1 MCKISAMKKVVLY
14 IRKSTLIQEYEH
26 QENLLID
33 VCKKN
38 DWEIIDTIRETIS
51 GTKKNEDREGITQL
65 KNVVLQKKPHVVV
78 CWEISRISRNSLG
91 FHQLLSFLTENKVS
105 LYIQNLNLHTLDDS
119 GSENHVTGLILSI
132 IAELAKM
139 ETHTLKTRVK
149 VALQNLKDKGVV
161 LGRPKNTGDSKEK
174 TIKKYPEV
182 IKYLEKGLS
191 IREVARMTGVSVN
204 TTLKVSHLIRGVT
217 ESVTTHPFY
226 NK

>member
-1 MCKISAMKKVVLY
+1 MKKVVLY

-38 DWEIIDTIRETIS
+38 NYEIIDTIRETIS

-65 KNVVLQKKPHVVV
+65 KNVVLQKKPQVVV
-78 CWEISRISRNSLG
+78 CWEISRISRTSLG
-91 FHQLLSFLTENKVS
+91 FHQLLSFLTDNNVS

-119 GSENHVTGLILSI
+119 GKENHITGLILSLM
-132 IAELAKM
+132 AEIAKM

-149 VALQNLKDKGVV
+149 VALQNLKDKGVI

-174 TIKKYPEV
+174 TIKKYPDV

-191 IREVARMTGVSVN
+191 IREVSRMTNVSVN
-204 TTLKVSHLIRGVT
+204 TTLKVSQLIRV
-217 ESVTTHPFY
+217 
-226 NK
+226 

>member
-1 MCKISAMKKVVLY
+1 MNTFDKIFIMKEVIIF
-14 IRKSTLIQEYEH
+14 IRKSTLIQEYSH

-38 DWEIIDTIRETIS
+38 NYKIIDIIRETIS
-51 GTKKNEDREGITQL
+51 GTKKNEDREGIQQL
-65 KNVVLQKKPHVVV
+65 KNLVLQKKPQVVV
-78 CWEISRISRNSLG
+78 CWEISRISRTSLG
-91 FHQLLSFLTENKVS
+91 FHQLLSFLTENNVS

-119 GSENHVTGLILSI
+119 GKENHITGLILSLM
-132 IAELAKM
+132 AEIAKM

-191 IREVARMTGVSVN
+191 IREVSRMTNVSVN
-204 TTLKVSHLIRGVT
+204 TTLKVSQLIR
-217 ESVTTHPFY
+217 
-226 NK
+226 

>member
-1 MCKISAMKKVVLY
+1 MKKVVLY

-38 DWEIIDTIRETIS
+38 NYEIIDTIRETIS

-65 KNVVLQKKPHVVV
+65 KNVVLQKKPQVVV
-78 CWEISRISRNSLG
+78 CWEISRISRTSLG
-91 FHQLLSFLTENKVS
+91 FHQLLSFLTDNNVS

-119 GSENHVTGLILSI
+119 GKENHITGLILSLM
-132 IAELAKM
+132 AEIAKM

-191 IREVARMTGVSVN
+191 IREVSRMTDVSVN
-204 TTLKVSHLIRGVT
+204 TALKVSQLIRQEL
-217 ESVTTHPFY
+217 ESKTV
-226 NK
+226 

>member
-1 MCKISAMKKVVLY
+1 MKKVVLY

-38 DWEIIDTIRETIS
+38 DWEIIETIRETIS

-65 KNVVLQKKPHVVV
+65 RNVVLEKKPQVVV
-78 CWEISRISRNSLG
+78 CWEISRISRTSLG
-91 FHQLLSFLTENKVS
+91 FHQLLSFLTENNVS
-105 LYIQNLNLHTLDDS
+105 LYIQNLNLHTLDDT
-119 GSENHVTGLILSI
+119 GKENHITGLILSLM
-132 IAELAKM
+132 AEIAKM

-149 VALQNLKDKGVV
+149 VALQNLKNKGVV
-161 LGRPKNTGDSKEK
+161 LGRPKNTGDTKEK

-191 IREVARMTGVSVN
+191 IREVSRMTNVSIN
-204 TTLKVSHLIRGVT
+204 TTLKVSQLI
-217 ESVTTHPFY
+217 
-226 NK
+226 K

>member
-1 MCKISAMKKVVLY
+1 MKKVVLY

-38 DWEIIDTIRETIS
+38 NYEIIDTIRETIS

-65 KNVVLQKKPHVVV
+65 KNVVLQKKPQVVV
-78 CWEISRISRNSLG
+78 CWEISRISRTSLG
-91 FHQLLSFLTENKVS
+91 FHQLLSFLTDNNVS

-119 GSENHVTGLILSI
+119 GKENHITGLILSLM
-132 IAELAKM
+132 AEIAKM

-149 VALQNLKDKGVV
+149 VALQNLKDKGVI

-191 IREVARMTGVSVN
+191 IREVSRMTNVSVN
-204 TTLKVSHLIRGVT
+204 TTLKVSQLIRV
-217 ESVTTHPFY
+217 
-226 NK
+226 

>member
-1 MCKISAMKKVVLY
+1 MKQVVIF
-14 IRKSTLIQEYEH
+14 IRKSTILQEYNH

-38 DWEIIDTIRETIS
+38 DWEIVEIIRETIS
-51 GTKKNEDREGITQL
+51 GTKKNEEREGITRL
-65 KNVVLQKKPHVVV
+65 KNVVLQRKPQIVV
-78 CWEISRISRNSLG
+78 CWEISRISRTSLG

-105 LYIQNLNLHTLDDS
+105 LFIQNLNLHTLDET
-119 GSENHVTGLILSI
+119 GKENHITGLILSLM
-132 IAELAKM
+132 AEIAKM

-191 IREVARMTGVSVN
+191 IREVSRMTNVSIN
-204 TTLKVSHLIRGVT
+204 TTLKVSQLIRV
-217 ESVTTHPFY
+217 
-226 NK
+226 

>member
-1 MCKISAMKKVVLY
+1 MKKVILY

-65 KNVVLQKKPHVVV
+65 KNIVLQKKPQVVV
-78 CWEISRISRNSLG
+78 CWEISRISRTSLG

-119 GSENHVTGLILSI
+119 GSENHITGLILSLM
-132 IAELAKM
+132 AEIAKM

-182 IKYLEKGLS
+182 I
-191 IREVARMTGVSVN
+191 
-204 TTLKVSHLIRGVT
+204 
-217 ESVTTHPFY
+217 
-226 NK
+226 

>member
-1 MCKISAMKKVVLY
+1 MKKVVLY

-38 DWEIIDTIRETIS
+38 NYEIIDTIRETIS

-65 KNVVLQKKPHVVV
+65 KNVVLQKKPNIVAI
-78 CWEISRISRNSLG
+78 WEISRIARTSLG
-91 FHQLLSFLTENKVS
+91 LHQLLSFLTENKVS
-105 LYIQNLNLHTLDDS
+105 LYIQNLNLQTLD
-119 GSENHVTGLILSI
+119 ENGNESHITGLILSLMGEI
-132 IAELAKM
+132 AKM
-139 ETHTLKTRVK
+139 ETHILKSRVR

-191 IREVARMTGVSVN
+191 IREVSRMTNVSVN
-204 TTLKVSHLIRGVT
+204 TTLKVSQLIRT
-217 ESVTTHPFY
+217 F
-226 NK
+226 

>member
-1 MCKISAMKKVVLY
+1 MKKVVLY

-38 DWEIIDTIRETIS
+38 NYEIIDTIRETIS

-65 KNVVLQKKPHVVV
+65 KNVVLQKKPQVVV
-78 CWEISRISRNSLG
+78 CWEISRISRTSLG
-91 FHQLLSFLTENKVS
+91 FHQLLSFLTENNVS

-119 GSENHVTGLILSI
+119 GKENHITGLILSLM
-132 IAELAKM
+132 AEIAKM

-149 VALQNLKDKGVV
+149 VALQNLKEKGVV

-191 IREVARMTGVSVN
+191 IREVSRMTNVSVN
-204 TTLKVSHLIRGVT
+204 TTLKVSQLIRQELEFKMV
-217 ESVTTHPFY
+217 
-226 NK
+226 

>member
-1 MCKISAMKKVVLY
+1 MKKVVLY

-33 VCKKN
+33 FCKKN
-38 DWEIIDTIRETIS
+38 NYEIIDTIRETIS

-65 KNVVLQKKPHVVV
+65 KNVVLQKKPQVVV
-78 CWEISRISRNSLG
+78 CWEISRISRTSLG
-91 FHQLLSFLTENKVS
+91 FHQLLSFLTDNNVS

-119 GSENHVTGLILSI
+119 GKENHITGLILSLM
-132 IAELAKM
+132 AEIAKM

-191 IREVARMTGVSVN
+191 IREVSRMTNVSVN
-204 TTLKVSHLIRGVT
+204 TTLKVSQLIRT
-217 ESVTTHPFY
+217 I
-226 NK
+226 

>member
-1 MCKISAMKKVVLY
+1 MNTFDKIFIMKQVIIF
-14 IRKSTLIQEYEH
+14 IRKSTLIQEYSH

-38 DWEIIDTIRETIS
+38 NYEIIDIIRETIS
-51 GTKKNEDREGITQL
+51 GTKKNEDREGIQQL
-65 KNVVLQKKPHVVV
+65 KNLVLQKKPQVVV
-78 CWEISRISRNSLG
+78 CWEISRISRTSLG
-91 FHQLLSFLTENKVS
+91 FHQLLSFLTENNVS

-119 GSENHVTGLILSI
+119 GKENHITGLILSLM
-132 IAELAKM
+132 AEIAKM

-191 IREVARMTGVSVN
+191 IREVSRMTNVSVN
-204 TTLKVSHLIRGVT
+204 TTLKVSQLIRV
-217 ESVTTHPFY
+217 
-226 NK
+226 

>member
-1 MCKISAMKKVVLY
+1 MKKVVLY

-38 DWEIIDTIRETIS
+38 NYEIIDTIRETIS

-65 KNVVLQKKPHVVV
+65 KNVVLQKKPNIVAI
-78 CWEISRISRNSLG
+78 WEISRIARTSLG
-91 FHQLLSFLTENKVS
+91 LHQLLSFLTENKVS
-105 LYIQNLNLHTLDDS
+105 LYIQNLNLQTLD
-119 GSENHVTGLILSI
+119 ENGNESHITGLILSLMG
-132 IAELAKM
+132 EVAKM
-139 ETHTLKTRVK
+139 ETHILKSRVR

-191 IREVARMTGVSVN
+191 IREVSRMTNVSVN
-204 TTLKVSHLIRGVT
+204 TTLKVSQLIRT
-217 ESVTTHPFY
+217 F
-226 NK
+226 

>member
-1 MCKISAMKKVVLY
+1 MKKVVLY

-51 GTKKNEDREGITQL
+51 GTKKNEDREGIAQL
-65 KNVVLQKKPHVVV
+65 KHVVLQKKPQVVV
-78 CWEISRISRNSLG
+78 CWEISRISRTSLG

-105 LYIQNLNLHTLDDS
+105 LYIQNLNLHTLDES
-119 GSENHVTGLILSI
+119 GIESPITGLILSI
-132 IAELAKM
+132 MSELAKM
-139 ETHTLKTRVK
+139 ETITLKTRVK

-174 TIKKYPEV
+174 TVKKYPEV

-191 IREVARMTGVSVN
+191 IREVARMTNVSVN
-204 TTLKVSHLIRGVT
+204 TTLKVSQLIR
-217 ESVTTHPFY
+217 
-226 NK
+226 KI

>member
-1 MCKISAMKKVVLY
+1 MKKVVLY

-38 DWEIIDTIRETIS
+38 NWEIIDTIRETIS

-65 KNVVLQKKPHVVV
+65 KNVVLHKKPQIVV
-78 CWEISRISRNSLG
+78 CWEISRISRTSLG
-91 FHQLLSFLTENKVS
+91 FHQLLSFLTENRVS
-105 LYIQNLNLHTLDDS
+105 LFIQNLNLHTLDET
-119 GSENHVTGLILSI
+119 GKENHITGLILSLM
-132 IAELAKM
+132 AEIAKM

-161 LGRPKNTGDSKEK
+161 LGRPKNTRDSKEK
-174 TIKKYPEV
+174 IIRKYPEV

-191 IREVARMTGVSVN
+191 IREVSRMTNTSVN
-204 TTLKVSHLIRGVT
+204 TTLKVSQLIRT
-217 ESVTTHPFY
+217 I
-226 NK
+226 

>member
-1 MCKISAMKKVVLY
+1 MKQVIIF
-14 IRKSTLIQEYEH
+14 IRKSTLIQEYSH

-38 DWEIIDTIRETIS
+38 NYEIIDIIRETIS
-51 GTKKNEDREGITQL
+51 GTKKNEDREGIQQL
-65 KNVVLQKKPHVVV
+65 KNLVLQKKPQVVV
-78 CWEISRISRNSLG
+78 CWEISRISRTSLG
-91 FHQLLSFLTENKVS
+91 FHQLLSFLTENNVS

-119 GSENHVTGLILSI
+119 GKENHITGLILSLM
-132 IAELAKM
+132 AEIAKM

-161 LGRPKNTGDSKEK
+161 LGRPKNSGDSKEK

-191 IREVARMTGVSVN
+191 IREVSRMTNVSVN
-204 TTLKVSHLIRGVT
+204 TTLKVSQLIRV
-217 ESVTTHPFY
+217 
-226 NK
+226 

>member
-1 MCKISAMKKVVLY
+1 MYKITNMKKVVLY

-38 DWEIIDTIRETIS
+38 NDWEIIETIRETIS

-65 KNVVLQKKPHVVV
+65 KNVVLQKKPNIVAI
-78 CWEISRISRNSLG
+78 WEISRIARTSLG
-91 FHQLLSFLTENKVS
+91 LHQLLSFLTENKVS
-105 LYIQNLNLHTLDDS
+105 LYIQNLNLQTLD
-119 GSENHVTGLILSI
+119 ENGNESHITGLILSLMGEI
-132 IAELAKM
+132 AKM
-139 ETHTLKTRVK
+139 ETHILKSRVR

-191 IREVARMTGVSVN
+191 IREVSRMTNVSVN
-204 TTLKVSHLIRGVT
+204 TTLKVSQLIRT
-217 ESVTTHPFY
+217 F
-226 NK
+226 

>member
-1 MCKISAMKKVVLY
+1 MKKVVLY

-38 DWEIIDTIRETIS
+38 NWEIIDTIRETIS

-65 KNVVLQKKPHVVV
+65 KNVVLQKKPQVVV
-78 CWEISRISRNSLG
+78 CWEISRISRTSLG
-91 FHQLLSFLTENKVS
+91 FHQLLSFLTENNVS

-119 GSENHVTGLILSI
+119 GKENNITSLILSLMSEI
-132 IAELAKM
+132 AKM
-139 ETHTLKTRVK
+139 ESVTLRMRVK
-149 VALQNLKDKGVV
+149 VALQNLKNKGVV

-191 IREVARMTGVSVN
+191 IREVSRMTDVSVN
-204 TTLKVSHLIRGVT
+204 TTLKVSQLIRQ
-217 ESVTTHPFY
+217 
-226 NK
+226 

>member
-1 MCKISAMKKVVLY
+1 MNTFDKIFIMKQVIIF
-14 IRKSTLIQEYEH
+14 IRKSTLIQEYSH

-38 DWEIIDTIRETIS
+38 NYEIIDIIRETIS
-51 GTKKNEDREGITQL
+51 GTKKNEDREGIQQL
-65 KNVVLQKKPHVVV
+65 KNLVLQKKPQVVV
-78 CWEISRISRNSLG
+78 CWEISRISRTSLG
-91 FHQLLSFLTENKVS
+91 FHQLLSFLTENNVS

-119 GSENHVTGLILSI
+119 GKENHITGLILSLM
-132 IAELAKM
+132 AEIAKM

-161 LGRPKNTGDSKEK
+161 LGRPKNSGDSKEK

-191 IREVARMTGVSVN
+191 IREVSRMTNVSVN
-204 TTLKVSHLIRGVT
+204 TTLKVSQLIRV
-217 ESVTTHPFY
+217 
-226 NK
+226 